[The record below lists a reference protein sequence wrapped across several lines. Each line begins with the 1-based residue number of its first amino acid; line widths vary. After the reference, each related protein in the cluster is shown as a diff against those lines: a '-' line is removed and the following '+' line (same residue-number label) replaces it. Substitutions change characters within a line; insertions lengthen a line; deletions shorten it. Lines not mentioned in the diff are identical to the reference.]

1 MQEKIIPQNISAE
14 QNVLCAMLIDNKAVG
29 TVSGILKPD
38 DFYRQAHQ
46 VIYRAMLNLYGRS
59 EPVDLVTV
67 IEELRKMNKLQEVG
81 DVSYITLL
89 GEVAPTAANVKFHA
103 QIVADKA
110 MQRQL
115 IESGTVIASLGY
127 ECPDGEIRNAVDSA
141 QKQLLELT
149 GRRRGR
155 DFVPIQEIVEST
167 VDRMG
172 SMVESDEPVT
182 GLRTGFTDLDEVTA
196 GLQPSD
202 FIILAARPSM
212 GKTALALNIAQNVAL
227 RGAGKDEAPK
237 RVAFF
242 SLEMSRD
249 QLVQRMICTEADLE
263 TGELRPRR
271 EDSTLKYLKQAD
283 AAESQTLRAAAE
295 GIEIADELFGRLIA
309 LLEID
314 AHGLHG
320 ERVQLFRDLRNN
332 RARVRR
338 EAGDVLKRDLLGRFA
353 VIGQRAG
360 EHLIEHN
367 AERIEVAAGVRLKT
381 LGLLGRDIV
390 HGADGRVGSAAAVF
404 VLKGGDAEISHLGD
418 AVAVDHNVLRL
429 NIAMHDAVLMR
440 VLERLCDLRGKEERL
455 RRGELPLAGDIL
467 LERDAFDQLHDD
479 ILHRERMAHIV
490 HRDDVRMAE
499 HGDGMRLGLEL
510 RLELRVGED
519 LFAQHLDGD
528 VAVEPVVERFIDN
541 GHAAGAD
548 DLEKLVAV
556 IQQLADIFVLRLVH
570 TFPPD
575 GVRRLRSRL

>member
-1 MQEKIIPQNISAE
+1 
-14 QNVLCAMLIDNKAVG
+14 
-29 TVSGILKPD
+29 
-38 DFYRQAHQ
+38 
-46 VIYRAMLNLYGRS
+46 
-59 EPVDLVTV
+59 
-67 IEELRKMNKLQEVG
+67 
-81 DVSYITLL
+81 
-89 GEVAPTAANVKFHA
+89 VAPTAANVKFHA

-271 EDSTLKYLKQAD
+271 EEEKQHALAAEDSTVEEHTAV
-283 AAESQTLRAAAE
+283 AEESKAAAE
-295 GIEIADELFGRLIA
+295 ETQKQKQQVLDRIWMASDKLAGSSIYIDDTPGLTIQEMRGKARRLKAKGGLDLIVIDYLQLMQAPDRRTNSENRQHEVSEISRGLKALARELNVPVLA
-309 LLEID
+309 LS
-314 AHGLHG
+314 
-320 ERVQLFRDLRNN
+320 QLSRSVETRQVKKPMLSDLRESGSLEQD
-332 RARVRR
+332 A
-338 EAGDVLKRDLLGRFA
+338 
-353 VIGQRAG
+353 
-360 EHLIEHN
+360 
-367 AERIEVAAGVRLKT
+367 
-381 LGLLGRDIV
+381 DIV
-390 HGADGRVGSAAAVF
+390 MFLYREDYYKNAGASPV
-404 VLKGGDAEISHLGD
+404 HLTELIIAKHRNGPTGKVNLFFKND
-418 AVAVDHNVLRL
+418 CTKFIGL
-429 NIAMHDAVLMR
+429 N
-440 VLERLCDLRGKEERL
+440 
-455 RRGELPLAGDIL
+455 
-467 LERDAFDQLHDD
+467 ERDA
-479 ILHRERMAHIV
+479 V
-490 HRDDVRMAE
+490 
-499 HGDGMRLGLEL
+499 
-510 RLELRVGED
+510 
-519 LFAQHLDGD
+519 
-528 VAVEPVVERFIDN
+528 
-541 GHAAGAD
+541 
-548 DLEKLVAV
+548 
-556 IQQLADIFVLRLVH
+556 
-570 TFPPD
+570 
-575 GVRRLRSRL
+575 

>member
-271 EDSTLKYLKQAD
+271 KEEKQHAL
-283 AAESQTLRAAAE
+283 ATEGSMAEEHTAVAEESKAAAE
-295 GIEIADELFGRLIA
+295 ETQKQKQQVLDRIWMASDKLAGSSMYIDDTPGLTIQEMRGKARRLKAKGGLDLIVIDYLQLMQAPDRRTNSENRQHEVSEISRGLKALARELNVPVLA
-309 LLEID
+309 LS
-314 AHGLHG
+314 
-320 ERVQLFRDLRNN
+320 QLSRSVETRQVKKPMLSDLRESGSLEQD
-332 RARVRR
+332 A
-338 EAGDVLKRDLLGRFA
+338 
-353 VIGQRAG
+353 
-360 EHLIEHN
+360 
-367 AERIEVAAGVRLKT
+367 
-381 LGLLGRDIV
+381 DIV
-390 HGADGRVGSAAAVF
+390 MFLYREDYYKNAGASPV
-404 VLKGGDAEISHLGD
+404 HLTELIIAKHRNGPTGKVNLFFKND
-418 AVAVDHNVLRL
+418 CTKFIGL
-429 NIAMHDAVLMR
+429 N
-440 VLERLCDLRGKEERL
+440 
-455 RRGELPLAGDIL
+455 
-467 LERDAFDQLHDD
+467 ERDA
-479 ILHRERMAHIV
+479 V
-490 HRDDVRMAE
+490 
-499 HGDGMRLGLEL
+499 
-510 RLELRVGED
+510 
-519 LFAQHLDGD
+519 
-528 VAVEPVVERFIDN
+528 
-541 GHAAGAD
+541 
-548 DLEKLVAV
+548 
-556 IQQLADIFVLRLVH
+556 
-570 TFPPD
+570 
-575 GVRRLRSRL
+575 

>member
-38 DFYRQAHQ
+38 DFYRQAHR

-271 EDSTLKYLKQAD
+271 EEEKQHA
-283 AAESQTLRAAAE
+283 LAAE
-295 GIEIADELFGRLIA
+295 GSTAEERKAGAEESKASAEETQKQKQQVLDRIWMASDKLAGSSIYIDDTPGLTIQEMRGKARRLKAKGGLDLIVIDYLQLMQAPDRRTNSENRQHEVSEISRGLKALARELNVPVLA
-309 LLEID
+309 LS
-314 AHGLHG
+314 
-320 ERVQLFRDLRNN
+320 QLSRSVETRQVKKPMLSDLRESGSLEQD
-332 RARVRR
+332 A
-338 EAGDVLKRDLLGRFA
+338 
-353 VIGQRAG
+353 
-360 EHLIEHN
+360 
-367 AERIEVAAGVRLKT
+367 
-381 LGLLGRDIV
+381 DIV
-390 HGADGRVGSAAAVF
+390 MFLYREDYYKNAGASPV
-404 VLKGGDAEISHLGD
+404 HLTELIIAKHRNGPTGKVNLFFKND
-418 AVAVDHNVLRL
+418 CTKFIGL
-429 NIAMHDAVLMR
+429 N
-440 VLERLCDLRGKEERL
+440 
-455 RRGELPLAGDIL
+455 
-467 LERDAFDQLHDD
+467 ERDA
-479 ILHRERMAHIV
+479 V
-490 HRDDVRMAE
+490 
-499 HGDGMRLGLEL
+499 
-510 RLELRVGED
+510 
-519 LFAQHLDGD
+519 
-528 VAVEPVVERFIDN
+528 
-541 GHAAGAD
+541 
-548 DLEKLVAV
+548 
-556 IQQLADIFVLRLVH
+556 
-570 TFPPD
+570 
-575 GVRRLRSRL
+575 

>member
-271 EDSTLKYLKQAD
+271 KEEKQHALSAEGST
-283 AAESQTLRAAAE
+283 AEERKAVAEESKGVTDESKAAAE
-295 GIEIADELFGRLIA
+295 ETQKQKQQVLDRIWMASDKLAGSSIYIDDTPGLTIQEMRGKARRLKAKGGLDLIVIDYLQLMQAPDRRTNSENRQHEVSEISRGLKALARELNVPVLA
-309 LLEID
+309 LS
-314 AHGLHG
+314 
-320 ERVQLFRDLRNN
+320 QLSRSVETRQVKKPMLSDLRESGSLEQD
-332 RARVRR
+332 A
-338 EAGDVLKRDLLGRFA
+338 
-353 VIGQRAG
+353 
-360 EHLIEHN
+360 
-367 AERIEVAAGVRLKT
+367 
-381 LGLLGRDIV
+381 DIV
-390 HGADGRVGSAAAVF
+390 MFLYREDYYKNAGASPV
-404 VLKGGDAEISHLGD
+404 HLTELIIAKHRNGPTGKVNLFFKND
-418 AVAVDHNVLRL
+418 CTKFIGL
-429 NIAMHDAVLMR
+429 N
-440 VLERLCDLRGKEERL
+440 
-455 RRGELPLAGDIL
+455 
-467 LERDAFDQLHDD
+467 ERDA
-479 ILHRERMAHIV
+479 V
-490 HRDDVRMAE
+490 
-499 HGDGMRLGLEL
+499 
-510 RLELRVGED
+510 
-519 LFAQHLDGD
+519 
-528 VAVEPVVERFIDN
+528 
-541 GHAAGAD
+541 
-548 DLEKLVAV
+548 
-556 IQQLADIFVLRLVH
+556 
-570 TFPPD
+570 
-575 GVRRLRSRL
+575 

>member
-38 DFYRQAHQ
+38 DFYRQAHR

-227 RGAGKDEAPK
+227 RGAGKGEAPK

-271 EDSTLKYLKQAD
+271 EEEKQHALT
-283 AAESQTLRAAAE
+283 AESSTEEERNGGAEESKAAAE
-295 GIEIADELFGRLIA
+295 ETQKQKQQVLDRIWMASGKLAGSSIYIDDTPGLTIQEMRGKARRLKAKGGLDLIVIDYLQLMQAPERRTNSENRQHEVSEISRGLKALARELNVPVLA
-309 LLEID
+309 LS
-314 AHGLHG
+314 
-320 ERVQLFRDLRNN
+320 QLSRSVETRQVKKPMLSDLRESGSLEQD
-332 RARVRR
+332 ADIVMFLYR
-338 EAGDVLKRDLLGRFA
+338 EDYYK
-353 VIGQRAG
+353 
-360 EHLIEHN
+360 N
-367 AERIEVAAGVRLKT
+367 AGVSPIHLTELIIAKHRNGPTGKVNLFFKNDCT
-381 LGLLGRDIV
+381 KFIGL
-390 HGADGRVGSAAAVF
+390 
-404 VLKGGDAEISHLGD
+404 
-418 AVAVDHNVLRL
+418 N
-429 NIAMHDAVLMR
+429 
-440 VLERLCDLRGKEERL
+440 
-455 RRGELPLAGDIL
+455 
-467 LERDAFDQLHDD
+467 ERDA
-479 ILHRERMAHIV
+479 V
-490 HRDDVRMAE
+490 
-499 HGDGMRLGLEL
+499 
-510 RLELRVGED
+510 
-519 LFAQHLDGD
+519 
-528 VAVEPVVERFIDN
+528 
-541 GHAAGAD
+541 
-548 DLEKLVAV
+548 
-556 IQQLADIFVLRLVH
+556 
-570 TFPPD
+570 
-575 GVRRLRSRL
+575 